1 MNGMSIDNATKMSIL
16 YDYYGKLLTE
26 KQNKI
31 FRLYHDDNLSLSEI
45 GQELGVSKQGV
56 HDALKKAEA
65 ALTEFENK
73 LGLINTS
80 INNEKTVSKVVELLN
95 SDSGFNPKNIEK
107 ELLKLSI

>member
-1 MNGMSIDNATKMSIL
+1 MSIDDATRMSIL

-26 KQNKI
+26 KQNRI

-65 ALTEFENK
+65 ALSEFENK
-73 LGLINTS
+73 LGLISTS
-80 INNEKTVSKVVELLN
+80 LNNEKTMSRVVELLN
-95 SDSGFNPKNIEK
+95 NDSDTKIKNIK
-107 ELLKLSI
+107 EELSKLSI